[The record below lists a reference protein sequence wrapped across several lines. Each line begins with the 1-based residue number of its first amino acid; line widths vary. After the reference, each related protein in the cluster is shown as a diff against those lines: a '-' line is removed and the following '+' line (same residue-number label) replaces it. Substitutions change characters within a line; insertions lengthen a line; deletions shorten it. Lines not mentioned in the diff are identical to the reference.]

1 MGGKPR
7 LLNLLQLLCL
17 LVLLPFSLATGVA
30 DFDWRTLWAEP
41 QQLALLL
48 DSRLPR
54 TLAVILVGAT
64 LGVAGMVMQMLLK
77 NRFIEPTMIGATQS
91 VALGILIVSLCFPG
105 ASLFAKMSVASL
117 FALGGMVLFSIL
129 VYRLAPQQQLLV
141 PLLGIVFGNVI
152 ESATTFVAYQ
162 TDALQMLSAWFTGD
176 FSGILV
182 GRYEL
187 LWLTAALALLIYFM
201 ADQLSIMS
209 LGKNLCYCCSLLIAY
224 CLLLIAYCLLLIASV
239 YPPCCS
245 KRSPIT

>member
-77 NRFIEPTMIGATQS
+77 NRFIEPNMIGATQS
-91 VALGILIVSLCFPG
+91 VALGILIVSLCFLG

-117 FALGGMVLFSIL
+117 FALGGMVLFSML

-176 FSGILV
+176 FFGILV

-187 LWLTAALALLIYFM
+187 LWLTATLALLIYFM

-209 LGKNLCYCCSLLIAY
+209 LGKNLCYCCSLLIAH
-224 CLLLIAYCLLLIASV
+224 CSLLIASV